1 MISSTSLEPEEL
13 VFIGICD
20 LAAQIRGKSVPA
32 IDLPQRM
39 QHGVGYTPANL
50 CLSPFGTIGSSPFG
64 TRGDIVLLPDAST
77 KVNVPIDGKAPE
89 HFYIADIVTLEGE
102 RWKFCPRDFLRRA
115 LARLETVTGCALLA
129 SFEQEF
135 VYTGLPAEPKRG
147 YALASF
153 REQGDFGATLVA
165 ALRAAGMTPDAF
177 LVEFGPRQCEI
188 TVAPAINMRAADEA
202 VILRE
207 LTRAVAR
214 RAGHRAIFS
223 PMLAPEGVGNGTHIH
238 MSLRDEAGNAKMHEP
253 DRPYGLSQMGEH
265 FVAGILEHMPA
276 LAAITTP
283 SVCSYYRLTPNRWAP
298 TWANVSLQDR
308 SASLRVCPGSIKGSA
323 NGSANQFN
331 VEYRVADATACP
343 YLALGALVHAGVD
356 GIERHLPLPQPLD
369 KPFASMSAVER
380 HAAGM
385 RPLPRTLG
393 EAIGLLRSTPA
404 VRDWFGAE
412 FFELYLTCKLEE
424 EQAVAGL
431 APQDICDRYAAVF

>member
-13 VFIGICD
+13 VFIGTCD

-39 QHGVGYTPANL
+39 QHGVGYTPANI
-50 CLSPFGTIGSSPFG
+50 CLSPFGMIGSSPFG
-64 TRGDIVLLPDAST
+64 TLGDVVLLPDAST
-77 KVNVPIDGKAPE
+77 KVNVPIDGNAPE
-89 HFYIADIVTLEGE
+89 HFYIADIVTQDGE
-102 RWKFCPRDFLRRA
+102 RWKFCPRDFLRRG
-115 LARLETVTGCALLA
+115 LERLEKVTGCALLA

-135 VYTGLPAEPKRG
+135 VYTGLPAEPKLG

-177 LVEFGPRQCEI
+177 LIEFGPRQCEI
-188 TVAPAINMRAADEA
+188 TVAPAIKMRAADEA

-223 PMLAPEGVGNGTHIH
+223 PMLAPESVGNGTHIH
-238 MSLRDEAGNAKMHEP
+238 MSLRDEAGNAKMHES
-253 DRPYGLSQMGEH
+253 DRPYGLSQMGEQ
-265 FVAGILEHMPA
+265 FIAGILEHMPA

-298 TWANVSLQDR
+298 TWANVSLRDR
-308 SASLRVCPGSIKGSA
+308 AAGLRVCP
-323 NGSANQFN
+323 GSANQFN

-343 YLALGALVHAGVD
+343 YMALGALVHAGVD
-356 GIERHLPLPQPLD
+356 GIERHLPLPQQLD
-369 KPFASMSAVER
+369 KSFASMSDVER

-385 RPLPRTLG
+385 RPLPCTLG
-393 EAIGLLRSTPA
+393 EAIGLLRSTTVA
-404 VRDWFGAE
+404 RDWFGTE
-412 FFELYLTCKLEE
+412 FFELYLNYKLEE

-431 APQDICDRYAAVF
+431 EPRDICDRYAAVF

>member
-20 LAAQIRGKSVPA
+20 LAAQVRGKSVPA
-32 IDLPQRM
+32 IDLPQRL

-50 CLSPFGTIGSSPFG
+50 CLSPFGTIGSTPFG
-64 TRGDIVLLPDAST
+64 TLGDIVLLPDAST
-77 KVNVPIDGKAPE
+77 KVNVPIDGSAPE
-89 HFYIADIVTLEGE
+89 HFYLADILTQKGE

-115 LARLETVTGCALLA
+115 LARLEKGTGCTLLA

-135 VYTGLPAEPKRG
+135 VYTGLPAEPKRA
-147 YALASF
+147 YAHASY

-165 ALRAAGMTPDAF
+165 ALRAAGMTPESF
-177 LVEFGPRQCEI
+177 VTEFGPRQCEI

-253 DRPYGLSQMGEH
+253 GKPYGLSQMGEH
-265 FVAGILEHMPA
+265 FIAGILEHMPA

-283 SVCSYYRLTPNRWAP
+283 SVCSYYRLTPDRWAP

-308 SASLRVCPGSIKGSA
+308 SASLRVCPGSSNGAA
-323 NGSANQFN
+323 NHFN
-331 VEYRVADATACP
+331 VEYRAADATACP

-356 GIERHLPLPQPLD
+356 GIERHLTLPQPLEQ
-369 KPFASMSAVER
+369 PFASMSDVER

-385 RPLPRTLG
+385 RSLPGTLA
-393 EAIGLLRSTPA
+393 EAIGLLRSTPVA
-404 VRDWFGAE
+404 RDWFGAE
-412 FFELYLTCKLEE
+412 FFELYLNCKLEE

-431 APQDICDRYAAVF
+431 EPQDICDRYAAVF